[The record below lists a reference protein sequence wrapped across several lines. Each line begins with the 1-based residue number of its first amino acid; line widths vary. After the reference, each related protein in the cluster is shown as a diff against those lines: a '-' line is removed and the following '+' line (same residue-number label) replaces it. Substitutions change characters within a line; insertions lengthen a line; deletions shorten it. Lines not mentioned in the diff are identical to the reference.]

1 MKYGNRSLLK
11 RLVASPV
18 ALVVAAV
25 LLAVLAKAGWN
36 LYEKAQVSS
45 GRLEQAQA
53 ELAKL
58 RDREA
63 KLSDTVGYLSTE
75 RGLENEIRSK
85 YHAIREGESVAVIVD
100 DSKTAAVVNASMTQ
114 ATSSVGWFRR
124 MLRVFG
130 F

>member
-18 ALVVAAV
+18 AMIVAAV

-36 LYEKAQVSS
+36 LNEKARVSS
-45 GRLEQAQA
+45 SRLEQAQA

-100 DSKTAAVVNASMTQ
+100 DSKTAAVVNASVTQ